1 MEDGIP
7 TAEQSE
13 QSGSEKSSGEMLVCP
28 KCGLPDTA
36 PDAPC
41 PRCGYVV
48 SKGPDTLQVDFRS
61 MVGEYVKQLRG
72 DAFLTDPN
80 PVTFEINGQQVTLP
94 QGNDLVIGRR
104 AHTADQKQP
113 DVDLSRFAATQ
124 MGVSR
129 THMRLVRRDN
139 LLYISDLDSRNG
151 TWLNG
156 KRLVG
161 RGERVV
167 RDGDEVQLGKLR
179 ITIRFRP

>member
-1 MEDGIP
+1 MTTDNRIP
-7 TAEQSE
+7 TAEQSNSE
-13 QSGSEKSSGEMLVCP
+13 QSSGDMLVCP

-36 PDAPC
+36 PDTPC

-48 SKGPDTLQVDFRS
+48 NKGPDTLQVDFKS
-61 MVGEYVKQLRG
+61 LVGEYVKQLRG
-72 DAFLTDPN
+72 DAFLTHHN

-94 QGNDLVIGRR
+94 QGDNLVIGRR
-104 AHTADQKQP
+104 TQPADREQP

-129 THMRLVRRDN
+129 AHMRLVRRDN
-139 LLYISDLDSRNG
+139 LIYISDLESRNG

-161 RGERVV
+161 KGERVV

>member
-1 MEDGIP
+1 MPMEDGIP
-7 TAEQSE
+7 TAE

-36 PDAPC
+36 PDMPC
-41 PRCGYVV
+41 PRCGHVV

-61 MVGEYVKQLRG
+61 MLGEYVKQLRG
-72 DAFLTDPN
+72 DAFLAKPN

-94 QGNDLVIGRR
+94 QRDSLVIGRGTQPDGR
-104 AHTADQKQP
+104 EQP
-113 DVDLSRFAATQ
+113 DVDLSRFAAVQ
-124 MGVSR
+124 LGVSR
-129 THMRLVRRDN
+129 SHMRLVRRDN
-139 LLYISDLDSRNG
+139 LIYISDLDSRNG

-161 RGERVV
+161 KGERVV

>member
-1 MEDGIP
+1 EGSAEDL
-7 TAEQSE
+7 
-13 QSGSEKSSGEMLVCP
+13 LVCP
-28 KCGLPDTA
+28 KCGLPNAALDL
-36 PDAPC
+36 PC
-41 PRCGYVV
+41 PRCGHVV
-48 SKGPDTLQVDFRS
+48 NKGPDTLQVDFRS

-72 DAFLTDPN
+72 DAFLTHPN
-80 PVTFEINGQQVTLP
+80 PVTFEINGEQVALP
-94 QGNDLVIGRR
+94 QGDTLVIGRR
-104 AHTADQKQP
+104 TLPADTEQP

-139 LLYISDLDSRNG
+139 LLYMCDLESRNG

-161 RGERVV
+161 KGERVV